1 MGSAPS
7 VDVQSPNSINSSQF
21 GYNTLGAEEQQ
32 AMNQTN
38 QITPFGTMSYTPTGV
53 GPGGVP
59 TYTSSTNLSPAE
71 QYLLGIGQTT
81 QGEAGTQAAEIL
93 SNANYGAPLNI
104 GSMTSGLTGQMLG
117 METNALDPYF
127 NQQNEQLTTQLAN
140 QGLTYT
146 DPAYQVAMN
155 NLRQSQ
161 NQSISGFLASAEP
174 AAFEQAVT
182 QTELPLQNAT
192 SLFQLAAPA
201 NLAQNLIGTPSTNV
215 GTVNAAGAAGVAQE
229 GLNQEAKLQQAQY
242 SGMLNGIGNLGSA
255 LIAA

>member
-1 MGSAPS
+1 MSQSPS
-7 VDVQSPNSINSSQF
+7 VDVINPNTTDTQQSQF
-21 GYNTLGAEEQQ
+21 NALGAEQQQ
-32 AMNQTN
+32 AMNQTG
-38 QITPFGTMSYTPTGV
+38 QITPFGSLSYTPTGV

-59 TYTSSTNLSPAE
+59 TYTASTTLSPAE

-81 QGEAGTQAAEIL
+81 QGEAGTQAANIL
-93 SNANYGAPLNI
+93 SNVNYGGGTNLGN
-104 GSMTSGLTGQMLG
+104 MTSGVTGQLLG
-117 METNALDPYF
+117 AEEQSLQPYF

-155 NLRQSQ
+155 NLNQSQ
-161 NQSISGFLASAEP
+161 NQSMAGFLASAEP
-174 AAFEQAVT
+174 TAFSQAVT
-182 QTELPLQNAT
+182 ATELPLQNAT

-201 NLAQNLIGTPSTNV
+201 NLEANLIGTPSTNV

-242 SGMLNGIGNLGSA
+242 SGMLNGIGSLGSA